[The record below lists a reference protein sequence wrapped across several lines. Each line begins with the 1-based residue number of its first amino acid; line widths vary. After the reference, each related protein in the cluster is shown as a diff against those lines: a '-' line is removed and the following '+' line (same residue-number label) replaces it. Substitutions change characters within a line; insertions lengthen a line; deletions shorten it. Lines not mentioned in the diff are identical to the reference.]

1 MFPPRAPFFSARLA
15 ARAAEIAANGEE
27 KITGNLPVSRSP
39 SPASE
44 PKTHVFASLTKFC
57 QYFDGVGPRW
67 PWYFEP
73 ISPVPYGVAAG
84 SVS

>member
-1 MFPPRAPFFSARLA
+1 MFPPRTPFFRNRLA
-15 ARAAEIAANGEE
+15 PRAAEIAACGEE
-27 KITGNLPVSRSP
+27 KEAGNLPVSRSP

-44 PKTHVFASLTKFC
+44 PKTHVFASLAKFC

-73 ISPVPYGVAAG
+73 MSPVP
-84 SVS
+84 

>member
-27 KITGNLPVSRSP
+27 KVTGNLPVSRSP

-73 ISPVPYGVAAG
+73 IAPVPYGVAAG